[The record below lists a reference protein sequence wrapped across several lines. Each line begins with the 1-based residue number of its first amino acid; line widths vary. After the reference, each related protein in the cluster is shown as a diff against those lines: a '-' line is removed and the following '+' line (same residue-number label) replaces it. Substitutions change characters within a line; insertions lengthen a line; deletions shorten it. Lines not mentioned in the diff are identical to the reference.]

1 MIIKMYCI
9 SFYFVPLPKCTMQL
23 LKLLI
28 LSNTMHKFLLK
39 IEILLC
45 RICTFTRSLLTTLL
59 RSLFI
64 LCMRH
69 CILSLWPW
77 NVPARRWQAILP
89 RVLILRSLSTLVNFY
104 SNFIRL
110 RRQIV
115 VILDGD
121 HVWIT
126 ATFIHPRRKTSHRR
140 AALYPRLI
148 TFEINYI

>member
-1 MIIKMYCI
+1 MIIKMYSI
-9 SFYFVPLPKCTMQL
+9 SFYFIPLPKCTMQL

-28 LSNTMHKFLLK
+28 LSNSMHKFLLQ
-39 IEILLC
+39 IEIFLC

-77 NVPARRWQAILP
+77 NVPAWRWKASLP
-89 RVLILRSLSTLVNFY
+89 CVQILRSLSTLIDFY
-104 SNFIRL
+104 SNFVRL
-110 RRQIV
+110 CRQIV
-115 VILDGD
+115 VVLNSD
-121 HVWIT
+121 HVRIT